1 MKQISHNGIVYLQFD
16 NGDFEGTVHGFF
28 SRKGGISPSP
38 WDSLNLGSTVG
49 DSRDNVIENRKRIFD
64 SIGKPVDSLFDV
76 WQVHSADTI
85 CTNTPRKLIDP
96 HQKADAI
103 FTDRPHVTLLM
114 RFADCVP
121 ILLYDPKKSVIGIV
135 HAGWQGTVKQ
145 IVKRAVETIVKRYHV
160 DPVDLV
166 AGIGPSVG
174 PDHYEVGENVF
185 FAATQSFGDNA
196 EAFFT
201 HENGSLFFN
210 LWKANGFL
218 LESSGVKNIQY
229 ANICTAC
236 HVTDWYSHRAEHGKT
251 GRFAAVIAL
260 QA

>member
-1 MKQISHNGIVYLQFD
+1 MKHYSNKGISYTQFD
-16 NGDFEGTVHGFF
+16 DGDFEGTVHAFF
-28 SRKGGISPSP
+28 SRRGGVSPSP

-49 DSRDNVIENRKRIFD
+49 DSRENVIENRKRIFD
-64 SIGKPVDSLFDV
+64 IIGKPVDSLFDV

-85 CTNTPRKLIDP
+85 CTNTARKLIDP
-96 HQKADAI
+96 HQKGDAI
-103 FTDRPHVTLLM
+103 FTDRPEVTLLM

-121 ILLYDPKKSVIGIV
+121 IMLYDPKKRVIGIV

-145 IVKRAVETIVKRYHV
+145 IVKHAIKTIKERYHV
-160 DPVDLV
+160 DPADLV
-166 AGIGPSVG
+166 AGIGPSIG
-174 PDHYEVGENVF
+174 PDHYAVGENVF
-185 FAATQSFGDNA
+185 LEASRSFGDDA
-196 EAFFT
+196 ERFFT

-210 LWKANGFL
+210 LWEANGFL
-218 LESSGVKNIQY
+218 LESSGVTNIRY

-236 HVTDWYSHRAEHGKT
+236 NVSDWFSHRAEHGKT